1 MSAHPLQRWLVESA
15 IIMAAHTLTALVV
28 MHMQSGPGGANLL
41 WLPAGIALAAAL
53 LRGAHALPAIFIATA
68 GFHFYALFSGGP
80 SSLQAIA
87 ATVVTSLGSTVQAW
101 LTAWLLHKWTRNLHI
116 TTVADALRFVC
127 ATSAG
132 AVIAASVGTLG
143 LLAQHKIGLD
153 TTTLTWLTW
162 WVGDL
167 TGMLVVAPIIL
178 VVRSWRRGRR
188 DWSLLSLPII
198 GIGCSFTLTTAF
210 IVKHLDND
218 AAIREFMATSR
229 AMGDNLQRNLDFAM
243 HDLMAANAVF
253 YNTELDPIEF
263 HNFTKQLKRNNALI
277 RTITWAPR
285 VVDSDV
291 EKFER
296 QAEKVLKTPFRIF
309 DVDSHM
315 RPITRQ
321 KRAEYF
327 PIFMAEPPEIRSVAG
342 ANLISHP
349 NRAAAIALARSTGRP
364 QAAGTLHMM
373 VGSPAIPI
381 YWPVYANEYRQ
392 DSATSDPDDLRGF
405 VGITIEVA
413 KLTETTFKPYESAGM
428 DIWLVD
434 ATSEEQET
442 LIYGHTQLSNE
453 AALVPDLA
461 LVQRKTHFISKHDF
475 AGRNWLLISRPATE
489 HSPLQANGQ
498 FIGIL
503 LSGFGL
509 TFALAIYMI
518 GRQRSEDA
526 LRARDERLMSQNA
539 ILTQV
544 ARFGMAQGQDIDAQL
559 RELIA
564 TSAGTLHVERV
575 SLWLEDDDGT
585 CLRCRTLFTRSTGVF
600 SNGMTL
606 NAADAPNYFRALH
619 EGRGFAAD
627 DAQNDPRTSEFT
639 DTYLRPL
646 GITSMMDVPVR
657 ISGKPAGV
665 ICHEHMGTPR
675 NWAADEQNFAAS
687 IGDLA
692 SLVLE
697 SAGRQDAEKALQDAY
712 QALEI
717 KVEERT
723 EELRKANER
732 LRQLDQLK
740 SMFIASMSHELR
752 TPLNSIIGFTGV
764 VLQGISGTL
773 NDKQRDHLQ
782 RVYGS
787 ARHLLALITDVI
799 DISKIEAGYADTYFD
814 TFSLNLLIDEAAA
827 TIQPQRIDKGLGIEI
842 HATEKID
849 VHTDRQR
856 LLQALLNLLS
866 NAVKYSERG
875 TICINLLSKD
885 EHIVIEVI
893 DSGIGITPD
902 AMSKLF
908 QPFERIDTHLRI
920 KTPGTGLGLYLT
932 RKIMTDLLHGD
943 VEAESTPGK
952 GSVFRLWIPHK
963 LSSGSSDT
971 NEGNV

>member
-1 MSAHPLQRWLVESA
+1 MSAHPLQRWFVESA
-15 IIMAAHTLTALVV
+15 IIMAAYTFTALAVIQT
-28 MHMQSGPGGANLL
+28 QSGPGGANLL

-53 LRGAHALPAIFIATA
+53 LRGWHALPAIFIATA
-68 GFHFYALFSGGP
+68 GFHFYALFSGAP

-116 TTVADALRFVC
+116 TTVADALRFLC

-132 AVIAASVGTLG
+132 ATIAASVGTLG
-143 LLAQHKIGLD
+143 LLVQHKIGLD
-153 TTTLTWLTW
+153 ATSLTWLTW

-167 TGMLVVAPIIL
+167 TGMLVVAPVIL

-218 AAIREFMATSR
+218 AAVRDFMSTSR
-229 AMGDNLQRNLDFAM
+229 AMGESLQRNLDFAM

-253 YNTELDPIEF
+253 YNVELDPIEF
-263 HNFTKQLKRNNALI
+263 HNFTKQIKRGNPLI
-277 RTITWAPR
+277 RTFTWSPR
-285 VVDSDV
+285 VLDKDLAS
-291 EKFER
+291 FER
-296 QAEKVLKTPFRIF
+296 QAEKILKIPYRVF
-309 DVDSHM
+309 DVDAEM
-315 RPITRQ
+315 RPITKQ
-321 KRAEYF
+321 KRPEYF
-327 PIFMAEPPEIRSVAG
+327 PIFLAEPPEIRSVAG
-342 ANLISHP
+342 ANLTSQP
-349 NRAAAIALARSTGRP
+349 NRAAAIALSRSTGRP
-364 QAAGTLHMM
+364 QAAGMLNMM
-373 VGSPAIPI
+373 VGTPAIPI

-392 DSATSDPDDLRGF
+392 DSGVSDADDLRGF

-413 KLTETTFKPYESAGM
+413 KLTEATFKPYESGSM

-434 ATSEEQET
+434 ATTEEQEA
-442 LIYGHTQLSNE
+442 LIYGHAQRGDE
-453 AALVPDLA
+453 ASSVPDLS
-461 LVQRKTHFISKHDF
+461 LVERKTHYISKHDF
-475 AGRNWLLISRPATE
+475 AGRNWLLISRPAAQ
-489 HSPLQANGQ
+489 HNALQANGQ

-518 GRQRSEDA
+518 GRQRSEDV

-544 ARFGMAQGQDIDAQL
+544 ARFGMAKEQDIEAQL

-564 TSAGTLHVERV
+564 TSAGTLRVERV
-575 SLWLEDDDGT
+575 SLWLAEDDNK
-585 CLRCRTLFTRSTGVF
+585 CLRCRMLFTRSTGEF
-600 SNGMTL
+600 SSGMTIA
-606 NAADAPNYFRALH
+606 AADVPNYFRALN

-639 DTYLRPL
+639 ESYLRPQ

-657 ISGKPAGV
+657 ISGKASGV
-665 ICHEHMGTPR
+665 VCHEHIGPPR
-675 NWAADEQNFAAS
+675 AWAADEQNFAAS

-697 SAGRQDAEKALQDAY
+697 SAGRQQAEKALHDAY
-712 QALEI
+712 QALER

-764 VLQGISGTL
+764 VLQGISGAL

-842 HATEKID
+842 HVAEKID
-849 VHTDRQR
+849 VNTDRQR

-875 TICINLLSKD
+875 TICINLL
-885 EHIVIEVI
+885 EEGERIVIEVV
-893 DSGIGITPD
+893 DSGIGITPE

-943 VEAESTPGK
+943 VEAHSTPGQ
-952 GSVFRLWIPHK
+952 GSTFRLWIPHK
-963 LSSGSSDT
+963 LSTDSSDKH
-971 NEGNV
+971 EGNV